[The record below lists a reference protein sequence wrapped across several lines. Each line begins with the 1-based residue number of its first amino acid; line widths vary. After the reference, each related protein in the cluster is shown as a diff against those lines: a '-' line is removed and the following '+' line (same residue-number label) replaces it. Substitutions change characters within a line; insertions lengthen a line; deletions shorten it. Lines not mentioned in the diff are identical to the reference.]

1 MLKWNNASAGLGRRA
16 PSEQA
21 DPPIDTAVSPVLYY
35 EMTDKEFLEQFQMII
50 KGMGDMEARLNQK
63 IEHAVSESEART
75 RIYIENEVGRRID
88 SLFDGYKL
96 APEEQ

>member
-1 MLKWNNASAGLGRRA
+1 
-16 PSEQA
+16 
-21 DPPIDTAVSPVLYY
+21 
-35 EMTDKEFLEQFQMII
+35 MTDKEFLEQFQMMI

-75 RIYIENEVGRRID
+75 RVYIENEVGRRID

-96 APEEQ
+96 AYKKQWELEHRADAMQKQIDELQVRLAALENRTA

>member
-1 MLKWNNASAGLGRRA
+1 
-16 PSEQA
+16 
-21 DPPIDTAVSPVLYY
+21 
-35 EMTDKEFLEQFQMII
+35 MII

-63 IEHAVSESEART
+63 IERAVSESEART

-96 APEEQ
+96 VPEEQ